1 MAAAAI
7 TQKVVAIYQNREKRD
22 YVINNGLRSEI
33 SNIYIICRHTHT
45 HLLAEMK
52 LKEIPLVG
60 DKLRA
65 INQSRG

>member
-1 MAAAAI
+1 MAAAAAI

-33 SNIYIICRHTHT
+33 SNIYIICRHTH
-45 HLLAEMK
+45 LLAEMK

>member
-1 MAAAAI
+1 MAAAAAI

-45 HLLAEMK
+45 FWRK
-52 LKEIPLVG
+52 
-60 DKLRA
+60 
-65 INQSRG
+65 